1 MKRNKSLA
9 GSFGPFIMLVVGS
22 VPLIPGTM
30 NLQAQVTQQD
40 STGLRYPFTDEIR
53 FPFSHSGV
61 RSPLILGNPSNVESK
76 IVYDPA
82 TNQYVFSETVGRIR
96 YRPPSSMTL
105 KEYLEYDTKT
115 SVTDFWHQKSR
126 ESIAPRTSPL
136 LANFQL
142 GETFDKIFG
151 TDAISIVPQGSAELI
166 FGYNVSYTEN
176 PALSERNRRN
186 GSFIFKEKIQ
196 MNVTG
201 SIGDKMQV
209 GINYN
214 TEATFDFENKTKLE
228 YAGKE
233 DEIIKKIEAGNVSF
247 SLPGTLITGS
257 QSLFGLKADLQFGK
271 LFVSSVISH
280 QRGQSQ
286 VVEVKG
292 GAQVNEFE
300 ITVDD
305 YDANRHFFLSHFFRD
320 NYNEWM
326 NSLPY
331 VNSGVRIEQIEI
343 WITNK
348 TSEFDKDNRNIL
360 ALMDLGEGYGPSN
373 EPNFFGDPGFIGPQ
387 TITNGAVDNALNGLY
402 EKITQQYEAVRD
414 FKAIAGTLKSL
425 ESDDFYSGKDF
436 EKVENARRLTER
448 EYTINREL
456 GYISLNTSLRS
467 DEVLAV
473 AYVYT
478 YRGRTYRVGELST
491 DGVSAPKTLVVKLL
505 KGTSLTPKLG
515 TWDLMMKNVY
525 SIGAYQV
532 SQQDFV
538 LDVLYRKDE
547 TGVPVN
553 YISESLADSAFNNKI
568 LLKVMNLDN
577 LDSRN
582 EPVPDGRFDFVE
594 GVTIIA
600 RDGRVF
606 LPQIEPFGADLR
618 QKITGGDPS
627 RNKIADKY
635 VFEELY
641 DSTQTKAR
649 LIAKKNKFFL
659 AGTYQSSSSSE
670 IQLNAMNVPRGS
682 VKVTAGGIALVEGQD
697 YTVDYTLGRVKILN
711 QGYIQSGTSLQVSLE
726 NNALFNLQTKTLLG
740 THLDYKFSDNFT
752 VGGTIMNLTERPLTQ
767 KVNMG
772 DEPISNTIWGL
783 NASYRTDSRLL
794 TTLVDKLPLIETKE
808 VSSISLDAEFAHL
821 IPGQAKVTGKGG
833 VAYVDDFEG
842 TETTIELKNYT
853 AWHLASTP
861 RRFPESNLLNDLR
874 YGYNRA
880 KLAWYVI
887 DPLFTR
893 NTSQT
898 PDNINT
904 KETQQDPF
912 VREVLEKEIYKNRQ
926 SGTGFDN
933 PLTVLNLA
941 YYPQERG
948 PYNYNHHEMNSDGTL
963 QNPEDKWGGIM
974 REIQISDFE
983 NANVEYIEFWL
994 MDPFV
999 QDSLHSGGDL
1009 YFNLGEI
1016 SEDVLK
1022 DSWKMFENGLP
1033 TDSISLVDSTA
1044 WGRVPTTQAIV
1055 NAFNANPDH
1064 RRMQDVGFDG
1074 LNDEDER
1081 SYFDTTFLIHLTPGT
1096 PAWDLA
1102 HEDPSNDNFKYYLDN
1117 AYDESDA
1124 GVIERYRRFNN
1135 VQGNSPTTEQ
1145 SAGDFAAAS
1154 TLPTTEDINRD
1165 NTLNENEAYFE
1176 YHTTLKPNNLN
1187 FDNPYISDIIYGD
1200 DVKWYLFRIPVNEYE
1215 GRIGNIDDFKSIRF
1229 MRMYLTGFS
1238 KPVILRF
1245 AELHL
1250 VRAEWRKYQYDV
1262 AQGGPSVTDQIEGGF
1277 FDVSAVNIEEN
1288 SLKYPVNYVLPPDI
1302 SRVIDP
1308 SQPQLTELNEQSIV
1322 LKVKNLAD
1330 GDARVVF
1337 KNTDLDFR
1345 QYKKLRMFVHAEQ
1358 IPDEYLRD
1366 YDITAFLRIGSDQ
1379 VDNYYEYEVPLK
1391 LTPHSTGY
1399 NNDAD
1404 PDRKIVWPD
1413 ENLFEIELDELV
1425 EIKKERDQAER
1436 DNPFLFSRTKVY
1448 HKFNGNRKIKVK
1460 GTPNLGNI
1468 RTVVL
1473 GIRNPGR
1480 TDNPLP
1486 DDGLPKSVEVW
1497 FNELRL
1503 TDFNNRGGWAA
1514 NARVQTRLADLGTVS
1529 VAGSTSKPGFG
1540 SIEQKVDQRNQ
1551 EETNQYDISSN
1562 IELGKLFPEKSKV
1575 SIPLFVGASN
1585 TTINPEYYPKEPDR
1599 LLREVLD
1606 EAESKAERER
1616 IREISQDYIQ
1626 RNSINL
1632 TNVRVNKEFKKW
1644 RIFSPANL
1652 SLSAAYNESKARSY
1666 KVEKNN
1672 IIQYR
1677 LGLNYVYNAR
1687 PKNIAPFSKSKSL
1700 KSPYLRFVKDFNF
1713 APYPSRFTFRT
1724 GFDRDYNEIKLRN
1737 VYEDRL
1743 IKIDSTV
1750 TKDFIWDRYYDL
1762 TWDLTRSLKF
1772 DLSASNASRIEE
1784 SPGAYDWFREGEHE
1798 EWADDVWR
1806 SIMNGGRPVT
1816 YNHSFN
1822 ATYNVPINK
1831 FPILSWTSLSLRYNA
1846 KVQWDQGP
1854 MFAANP
1860 QERPLG
1866 NTISNSNT
1874 YQVNSQLNFS
1884 NLYGK
1889 VKYLKK
1895 IESKYSSAARK
1906 PGQEEKR
1913 YKTIVYQ
1920 KEGFF
1925 VKGGTPKNLSHKLN
1939 TRDVQVSITD
1949 RQGLEVKLNVEIVDE
1964 NKIAVMADSN
1974 LAGLTVT
1981 VEGKVEAGANPLVF
1995 LGENTIRF
2003 LTGLKNVSVSYSNT
2017 GAARIMG
2024 YMGDPDV
2031 FGFTTQDKRYSGAPG
2046 WPFIAGYQDEDM
2058 VRDFAI
2064 NGWLTTD
2071 STFSNP
2077 YTLTKNENLNVRG
2090 TFEPFRGFRIELS
2103 TLRTYSENMS
2113 EYFYYDNS
2121 SPYGGFGFGN
2131 RMNTG
2136 SFSISVIS
2144 LGTSFERLTEDN
2156 SYASKTFDQMKEY
2169 RKIIAGRT
2177 YGIRLNE
2184 NTVDYGGSIQQKVED
2199 GYQDGTGS
2207 TAPEVLIPAF
2217 LAAYTG
2223 KDPHRIGLD
2232 PFPGYFAMMPNWR
2245 LSIDGLTNF
2254 KALKALFKSVNI
2266 THSYRSTYNVNSFT
2280 TNFQFEGDDNG
2291 IGIIR
2296 DYQNNFI
2303 PTLLLNAVSITEQL
2317 SPLAGVDITWVNS
2330 LITRVE
2336 VKKNRT
2342 LALSLSNNQITESRN
2357 NEWVIGSGFRFKE
2370 VPLNFGERAFESDLN
2385 VRLDL
2390 SVRDNKTVIRN
2401 LVQVTDLENLAQAT
2415 TGQRIF
2421 KINFTADYVLTPRF
2435 NVQFFF
2441 DRSLNK
2447 PYTSRSFLTAD
2458 TNIGFSLRFTLSQ

>member
-1 MKRNKSLA
+1 MTRNRSLA
-9 GSFGPFIMLVVGS
+9 GSFRPFIILVVGS
-22 VPLIPGTM
+22 VYFILGTTDGK
-30 NLQAQVTQQD
+30 AQVAEKD
-40 STGLRYPFTDEIR
+40 SSGLQFPFTDEIR
-53 FPFSHSGV
+53 YPFSHSGIQ
-61 RSPLILGNPSNVESK
+61 SPLILGNPSNIESK
-76 IVYDPA
+76 VVYDPE
-82 TNQYVFSETVGRIR
+82 TNQYIFSETIGRMN
-96 YRPPSSMTL
+96 YRPPVSMSL

-115 SVTDFWHQKSR
+115 SKSDFWLQKSR
-126 ESIAPRTSPL
+126 ESVAPKTSPL

-166 FGYNVSYTEN
+166 FGYNISYTEN

-326 NSLPY
+326 KSLPY
-331 VNSGVRIEQIEI
+331 VNSGVRIEQIEV

-360 ALMDLGEGYGPSN
+360 ALMDLGEGYGPAY
-373 EPNFFGDPGFIGPQ
+373 EPNFFGDPLFIQPQ
-387 TITNGAVDNALNGLY
+387 QVTNGAVSNDLNGLY
-402 EKITQQYEAVRD
+402 ETITGQYEAIRD
-414 FKAIAGTLKSL
+414 FKAIAETLKDL
-425 ESDDFYSGKDF
+425 EQSDGFFSGKDF
-436 EKVENARRLTER
+436 EKVENARKLNDR
-448 EYTINREL
+448 EYTLNREL

-478 YRGRTYRVGELST
+478 YRGKTYRVGELST
-491 DGVSAPKTLVVKLL
+491 DGVSAPKTLVIKLL

-532 SQQDFV
+532 SREDFV

-553 YISESLADSAFNNKI
+553 YIAENTADSAFNNKI
-568 LLKVMNLDN
+568 LLKVLNLDN

-582 EPVPDGRFDFVE
+582 EPNPDGRFDFVE

-606 LPQIEPFGADLR
+606 MPQLEPFGADLR
-618 QKITGGDPS
+618 KMITGGDPTK
-627 RNKIADKY
+627 NKIADKY

-649 LIAKKNKFFL
+649 LIARKNKFFL

-670 IQLNAMNVPRGS
+670 IQLNAMNIPRGS

-697 YTVDYTLGRVKILN
+697 YSVDYTLGRVKILN
-711 QGYIQSGTSLQVSLE
+711 QGYVESGTSLQVSLE

-752 VGGTIMNLTERPLTQ
+752 IGGTIMKLTERPLTQ

-842 TETTIELKNYT
+842 TETTIELKSYT

-861 RRFPESNLLNDLR
+861 RRMPESNMLNKLE

-880 KLAWYVI
+880 KLSWYVI

-904 KETQQDPF
+904 KETQENPF
-912 VREVLEKEIYKNRQ
+912 VREVLETEIYKNRQ

-948 PYNYNHHEMNSDGTL
+948 PYNFNYSEINNDGTL

-999 QDSLHSGGDL
+999 KDSLHDGGDL

-1016 SEDVLK
+1016 SEDILK

-1033 TDSISLVDSTA
+1033 TDSISLIDTTA
-1044 WGRVPTTQAIV
+1044 WGRVPATQAIV
-1055 NAFNANPDH
+1055 NAFDADPDH
-1064 RRMQDVGFDG
+1064 REKQDVGLDG
-1074 LNDEDER
+1074 LNDDDER
-1081 SYFDTTFLIHLTPGT
+1081 SFFDTAYIAHLTPGT
-1096 PAWDLA
+1096 QAYELA
-1102 HEDPSNDNFKYYLDN
+1102 IEDPSNDNFTYFLN
-1117 AYDESDA
+1117 EAYDDEDI
-1124 GVIERYRRFNN
+1124 GVIERYKKYNN

-1176 YHTTLKPNNLN
+1176 YHTELRRDNLN
-1187 FDNPYISDIIYGD
+1187 FDNPYISDIIDGE
-1200 DVKWYLFRIPVNEYE
+1200 DVKWYLFRIPINEYE
-1215 GRIGNIDDFKSIRF
+1215 NKIGNIDDFKSIRF
-1229 MRMYLTGFS
+1229 MRMYLTGFRE
-1238 KPVILRF
+1238 PVILRF

-1262 AQGGPSVTDQIEGGF
+1262 AQGGPSVTDQIESSL
-1277 FDVSAVNIEEN
+1277 FDVAAVNIEEN
-1288 SLKYPVNYVLPPDI
+1288 SSKFPVNYVLPPDI

-1308 SQPQLTELNEQSIV
+1308 SQPQLTELNEQAIL
-1322 LKVKNLAD
+1322 LKVKNMAD

-1345 QYKKLRMFVHAEQ
+1345 QYQKLRMYVHAEE
-1358 IPDEYLRD
+1358 IPDNYLKD

-1391 LTPHSTGY
+1391 LTPHRTDY
-1399 NNDAD
+1399 NNDSD
-1404 PDRKIVWPD
+1404 SDREIVWPE
-1413 ENLFEIELDELV
+1413 ENLFEIMLDDLV

-1436 DNPFLFSRTKVY
+1436 DDPFLYNKTKVY
-1448 HKFNGNRKIKVK
+1448 HKFSGTRKIKVK

-1480 TDNPLP
+1480 TDNPQP

-1575 SIPLFVGASN
+1575 SVPLFVGASN

-1599 LLREVLD
+1599 LLKEVLD
-1606 EAESKAERER
+1606 EAESEAERKR
-1616 IREISQDYIQ
+1616 IKEISQDFIQ

-1632 TNVRVNKEFKKW
+1632 TNVRVNKDLKKW

-1652 SLSAAYNESKARSY
+1652 SLSAAYNESRARSY
-1666 KVEKNN
+1666 KIERNN
-1672 IIQYR
+1672 IIQYK

-1687 PKNIAPFSKSKSL
+1687 PKSIAPFTKSKSL

-1724 GFDRDYNEIKLRN
+1724 NFDRNYNEIKLRN

-1762 TWDLTRSLKF
+1762 TWDITRSLKF
-1772 DLSASNASRIEE
+1772 DVSASNASRIDEIA
-1784 SPGAYDWFREGEHE
+1784 GAYDWFREGDHE
-1798 EWADDVWR
+1798 EWANSVWS

-1854 MFAANP
+1854 IFTDG
-1860 QERPLG
+1860 RDLG

-1874 YQVNSQLNFS
+1874 FQVNSQFNFG
-1884 NLYGK
+1884 NLYTK

-1895 IESKYSSAARK
+1895 LESKYSSTRK
-1906 PGQEEKR
+1906 QGEEEKR
-1913 YKTIVYQ
+1913 FKTVVFQ

-1925 VKGGTPKNLSHKLN
+1925 VKAGTPKNLSHKLK
-1939 TRDVQVSITD
+1939 TQDVQVKVTD
-1949 RQGLEVKLNVEIVDE
+1949 REGREVKLDVEILDE
-1964 NKIAVMADSN
+1964 NRITVTADSN
-1974 LAGLTVT
+1974 LSGLTVS
-1981 VEGKVEAGANPLVF
+1981 VEGKIEAGANPLVY

-2003 LTGLKNVSVSYSNT
+2003 LTGLKNVSVSYSNS
-2017 GAARIMG
+2017 GASMVMG
-2024 YMGDPDV
+2024 YMADPDIV
-2031 FGFTTQDKRYSGAPG
+2031 GFSTRGNYSGAPG

-2058 VRDFAI
+2058 VKDFAL

-2077 YTLTKNENLNVRG
+2077 YTLTVNENLNVRG
-2090 TFEPFRGFRIELS
+2090 TFEPLRGFRIELS
-2103 TLRTYSENMS
+2103 TLRTYSENIS
-2113 EYFYYDNS
+2113 EYYYYDGL
-2121 SPYGGFGFGN
+2121 SPYGGFNFGN

-2136 SFSISVIS
+2136 SFSISIIS
-2144 LGTSFERLTEDN
+2144 LGTAFEKLSEEDN
-2156 SYASKTFDQMKEY
+2156 YASGYFDKMKEY
-2169 RKIIAGRT
+2169 RKDISGRL
-2177 YGIRLNE
+2177 YGTRLDQNA
-2184 NTVDYGGSIQQKVED
+2184 VGYGPSIQQPVEE

-2207 TAPEVLIPAF
+2207 TAPEVLVPAF

-2223 KDPHRIGLD
+2223 KDPKTMSLD

-2245 LSIDGLTNF
+2245 ISIDGLTNL
-2254 KALKALFKSVNI
+2254 KALKPLFKSINI

-2280 TNFQFEGDDNG
+2280 TNFQFEADNNG
-2291 IGIIR
+2291 IGTIR

-2303 PTLLLNAVSITEQL
+2303 PNLLFNAVSITEQL
-2317 SPLAGVDITWVNS
+2317 SPLAGIDITWINS

-2336 VKKNRT
+2336 VKKTRT

-2401 LVQVTDLENLAQAT
+2401 LVQATDLENLAQAT
-2415 TGQRIF
+2415 TGQKIF

-2447 PYTSRSFLTAD
+2447 PYTTRSFLTAD

>member
-1 MKRNKSLA
+1 MKRNRSLA
-9 GSFGPFIMLVVGS
+9 GSIRPFIIVIAGS
-22 VPLIPGTM
+22 IQFILGVRSGL
-30 NLQAQVTQQD
+30 AQGSDKD
-40 STGLRYPFTDEIR
+40 SSGLRYPFTDEIR
-53 FPFSHSGV
+53 YPFSNSGV
-61 RSPLILGNPSNVESK
+61 RSPLILGNPSNIESK
-76 IVYDPA
+76 IVYDPE
-82 TNQYVFSETVGRIR
+82 TNQYVFSETIGRIN
-96 YRPPSSMTL
+96 YRPPVSMSP
-105 KEYLEYDTKT
+105 KEYLEYETKT
-115 SVTDFWHQKSR
+115 SISDFWIEKSR
-126 ESIAPRTSPL
+126 ESVAPKTSPL
-136 LANFQL
+136 LANFKL

-166 FGYNVSYTEN
+166 FGYNISYTEN

-257 QSLFGLKADLQFGK
+257 QSLFGIKTDLQFGK

-286 VVEVKG
+286 MVEVKG

-320 NYNEWM
+320 NYNDWM
-326 NSLPY
+326 TSLPY
-331 VNSGVRIEQIEI
+331 VNSGVRIEQIEV

-373 EPNFFGDPGFIGPQ
+373 EPNFFGDPAFIQPQ
-387 TITNGAVDNALNGLY
+387 QFTNGAVDNDLNRLY
-402 EKITQQYEAVRD
+402 ETITRQYEAIRD
-414 FKAIAGTLKSL
+414 FKSIAGTLKSL
-425 ESDDFYSGKDF
+425 EQSEGFFSGKDF
-436 EKVENARRLTER
+436 EKVENARKLGER

-478 YRGRTYRVGELST
+478 YRGKTYRVGELST

-532 SQQDFV
+532 SQENFV

-553 YISESLADSAFNNKI
+553 YIAENSADSAFNNKI
-568 LLKVMNLDN
+568 LLKVLNLDN

-582 EPVPDGRFDFVE
+582 EPNPDGRFDFVE

-606 LPQIEPFGADLR
+606 LPLLEPFGSDLR
-618 QKITGGDPS
+618 KKITGGDPAK
-627 RNKIADKY
+627 NKIADKY

-649 LIAKKNKFFL
+649 LIARKNKFFL

-670 IQLNAMNVPRGS
+670 IQLNAMNIPRGS

-711 QGYIQSGTSLQVSLE
+711 QGYIESNTPLHVSLE

-740 THLDYKFSDNFT
+740 THLDYRFSDNFT
-752 VGGTIMNLTERPLTQ
+752 IGGTIMNLTERPLTQ

-783 NASYRTDSRLL
+783 NANYRTESRLL

-808 VSSISLDAEFAHL
+808 VSSLSLDAEFAHL

-853 AWHLASTP
+853 AWYLASTP
-861 RRFPESNLLNDLR
+861 RRMPESNLLNDLR

-904 KETQQDPF
+904 KETQKDPF
-912 VREVLEKEIYKNRQ
+912 VREVLETEIYKNRQ

-948 PYNYNHHEMNSDGTL
+948 PYNYNYHELNNDGTL
-963 QNPEDKWGGIM
+963 QNPEKKWAGIM

-999 QDSLHSGGDL
+999 QDSLNNGGDL

-1016 SEDVLK
+1016 SEDILK

-1033 TDSISLVDSTA
+1033 TDSIALVDTTA

-1055 NAFNANPDH
+1055 NAFDADPDH
-1064 RRMQDVGFDG
+1064 RSMQDVGLDG
-1074 LNDEDER
+1074 LGDEEER
-1081 SYFDTTFLIHLTPGT
+1081 SFFDSSFIAHLTPGT
-1096 PAWDLA
+1096 PAWNMA
-1102 HEDPSNDNFKYYLDN
+1102 YEDPSNDDFMYFLNNEYDN
-1117 AYDESDA
+1117 ADA
-1124 GVIERYRRFNN
+1124 GVVERYRKYNN
-1135 VQGNSPTTEQ
+1135 VEGNSPTTEQ

-1176 YHTTLKPNNLN
+1176 YHTALRPENLN

-1215 GRIGNIDDFKSIRF
+1215 SRFGNIEDFKSIRF

-1238 KPVILRF
+1238 RPIILRF

-1262 AQGGPSVTDQIEGGF
+1262 AQGGPSVTDQIEGGL
-1277 FDVSAVNIEEN
+1277 FDVAAVNIEEN
-1288 SLKYPVNYVLPPDI
+1288 SSKYPVNYVLPPDI

-1308 SQPQLTELNEQSIV
+1308 SQPQLTELNEQAIL
-1322 LKVKNLAD
+1322 LKVHNLAD

-1345 QYKKLRMFVHAEQ
+1345 QYKMLRMFVHAEQ

-1366 YDITAFLRIGSDQ
+1366 YDVTAFLRIGSDQ

-1391 LTPHSTGY
+1391 LTPHSTNY
-1399 NNDAD
+1399 NNDSD
-1404 PDRKIVWPD
+1404 HDREMVWPD
-1413 ENLFEIELDELV
+1413 ENLFEIDLDELV

-1436 DNPFLFSRTKVY
+1436 DDPFLFNKTKVY
-1448 HKFNGNRKIKVK
+1448 YKFSGKKRIKVK

-1480 TDNPLP
+1480 TDNPQP

-1514 NARVQTRLADLGTVS
+1514 NARIQARLADLGTVS

-1540 SIEQKVDQRNQ
+1540 SIEQKVDQRNK

-1562 IELGKLFPEKSKV
+1562 IELGKFFPEKSKV

-1585 TTINPEYYPKEPDR
+1585 TTVNPEYYPKEPDR
-1599 LLREVLD
+1599 LLKEVLD
-1606 EAESKAERER
+1606 EAESKAERDR
-1616 IREISQDYIQ
+1616 IKEISQDYIQ

-1632 TNVRVNKEFKKW
+1632 TNIRVNKDLKKW
-1644 RIFSPANL
+1644 RIFSPANF
-1652 SLSAAYNESKARSY
+1652 SLSAAYNESRARSY
-1666 KVEKNN
+1666 KVERNN
-1672 IIQYR
+1672 IIQYK

-1687 PKNIAPFSKSKSL
+1687 PKSIAPFTKSKSL

-1724 GFDRDYNEIKLRN
+1724 NFDRDYNEIKLRN

-1772 DLSASNASRIEE
+1772 DISVSNASRIEE
-1784 SPGAYDWFREGEHE
+1784 EQGAYDWFREGEHE
-1798 EWADDVWR
+1798 EWANSVWS

-1816 YNHSFN
+1816 YTHNFN

-1854 MFAANP
+1854 IFTDG
-1860 QERPLG
+1860 RDLG
-1866 NTISNSNT
+1866 NTISNSST
-1874 YQVNSQLNFS
+1874 YQVNSQFNLG

-1889 VKYLKK
+1889 VKYLKRL
-1895 IESKYSSAARK
+1895 ESKYSSSRRPK
-1906 PGQEEKR
+1906 EEEKR

-1925 VKGGTPKNLSHKLN
+1925 VRGGVPKNITHKLK
-1939 TRDVQVSITD
+1939 TQDVQVTITD
-1949 RQGLEVKLNVEIVDE
+1949 RQGREVKPDVEILDE
-1964 NKIAVMADSN
+1964 NRIAVTADSN
-1974 LAGLTVT
+1974 LTGLTVT
-1981 VEGKVEAGANPLVF
+1981 VEGKIEAGANPFVY

-2003 LTGLKNVSVSYSNT
+2003 LTGLKNISVSYSNS

-2024 YMGDPDV
+2024 YMADPDV
-2031 FGFTTQDKRYSGAPG
+2031 FGFSTQGNYSGSPG
-2046 WPFIAGYQDEDM
+2046 LPFIAGYQDDNMIRE
-2058 VRDFAI
+2058 FAT

-2077 YTLTKNENLNVRG
+2077 YTLTKNENLNVRS

-2103 TLRTYSENMS
+2103 ALRTYSENVS
-2113 EYFYYDNS
+2113 EYFYYDGFS
-2121 SPYGGFGFGN
+2121 SYGGFDFRN

-2144 LGTSFERLTEDN
+2144 LGTAFEKLTAEN
-2156 SYASKTFDQMKEY
+2156 SYASRYFDKMKEY
-2169 RKIIAGRT
+2169 RKIISGRLYDT
-2177 YGIRLNE
+2177 RLND
-2184 NTVDYGGSIQQKVED
+2184 NTIGYGASIQQNVEQ

-2207 TAPEVLIPAF
+2207 TTPEVLVPAF

-2223 KDPHRIGLD
+2223 KDPWRIGLD

-2245 LSIDGLTNF
+2245 VSIDGLTNF
-2254 KALKALFKSVNI
+2254 KALKTLFKSINI

-2280 TNFQFEGDDNG
+2280 TNFQFEGDNNG
-2291 IGIIR
+2291 VGTIR

-2303 PTLLLNAVSITEQL
+2303 PELLLNAVSITEQL
-2317 SPLAGVDITWVNS
+2317 SPLAGIDVTWINS

-2336 VKKNRT
+2336 VKKTRT

-2370 VPLNFGERAFESDLN
+2370 VPLTFGERSFESDLN
-2385 VRLDL
+2385 VRIDL

-2401 LVQVTDLENLAQAT
+2401 LVQMTDLENLAQAT

-2435 NVQFFF
+2435 NVQLFF
-2441 DRSLNK
+2441 DRTLNR

-2458 TNIGFSLRFTLSQ
+2458 TNIGFSLRFSLSQ